1 MKKRILILASALL
14 LTGCAKGY
22 SPVTK
27 ENNNTKVE
35 ISGDFSYC
43 RLDELEQDFENVKSG
58 KYDKLKLDSGL
69 KINIPNELCS
79 YNVIEEGASR
89 ELGKKLIDEYGFTD
103 LCTVS
108 DDDESVFLVNY
119 SAAKQITLRKDGLF
133 ACHFSYDEITENNDL
148 VYFRNVNIDKDTSAI
163 LKTAQSFMDGY
174 SSLIDSVSLIPLYLN
189 NSNGA
194 SQIFFSRDINGFFQP
209 CYLVNDIDKGA
220 INTDLFYGV
229 WIQGEIV
236 VSDDGTVS
244 SFTDNNGKTE
254 IKSVN
259 EIYDEIISASSAI
272 SFVDKSIADNME
284 CKVDDV
290 SLVQMR
296 QYSEN
301 ERAPKDI
308 KELDQSN
315 NDSEYV
321 MHPYWQVMMTSIKTN
336 DKRYVALVDCITGE
350 FAFTSII

>member
-1 MKKRILILASALL
+1 MKTKTIILLSVLFLA
-14 LTGCAKGY
+14 GCAKGFT
-22 SPVTK
+22 PVTN

-35 ISGDFSYC
+35 VNGEFSYC
-43 RLDELEQDFENVKSG
+43 KLDELEQDFENAKSE

-79 YNVIEEGASR
+79 YNIIEEGASR
-89 ELGKKLIDEYGFTD
+89 ELGEKLIDEYGFSD

-108 DDDESVFLVNY
+108 DDDESFFLVNY

-133 ACHFSYDEITENNDL
+133 ACYFSYDDITENNDL

-174 SSLIDSVSLIPLYLN
+174 SSLIDSVSLTPLFLN

-194 SQIFFSRDINGFFQP
+194 SQIFFSRDINGYFQP

-236 VSDDGTVS
+236 VSADGTVS
-244 SFTDNNGKTE
+244 AFTDNSGKMQ

-259 EIYDEIISASSAI
+259 ENYNEMISASSAI

-290 SLVQMR
+290 SLVQVR

-301 ERAPKDI
+301 ERTPKDI
-308 KELDQSN
+308 KELDQGN

-321 MHPYWQVMMTSIKTN
+321 IHPYWQVMMTSIKSN

-350 FAFTSII
+350 FAFTSIL

>member
-1 MKKRILILASALL
+1 MILTIAIL

-43 RLDELEQDFENVKSG
+43 RLDELEQDFENAKSG

-69 KINIPNELCS
+69 KINIPDELCS

-89 ELGKKLIDEYGFTD
+89 ELGEKLIDEYGFSN

-133 ACHFSYDEITENNDL
+133 ACYFSYDDIAENNDL
-148 VYFRNVNIDKDTSAI
+148 VYFRNVVLDKDTNAI
-163 LKTAQSFMDGY
+163 LNTAQSFMDSY
-174 SSLIDSVSLIPLYLN
+174 STLINSVSLTPLYLN
-189 NSNGA
+189 NSNGV
-194 SQIFFSRDINGFFQP
+194 SQVFFSRDINGYFQP
-209 CYLVNDIDKGA
+209 CYLVNHTDKGA

-229 WIQGEIV
+229 WIQGEIIV
-236 VSDDGTVS
+236 TTDGTVS
-244 SFTDNNGKTE
+244 AFTDYSGKMQ

-259 EIYDEIISASSAI
+259 ETYDEMVSASSAI

-284 CKVDDV
+284 CRVDDI

-296 QYSEN
+296 QFSEN
-301 ERAPKDI
+301 ERTQKDI
-308 KELDQSN
+308 KELDQSD

-321 MHPYWQVMMTSIKTN
+321 THPYWQVMMTSTKS
-336 DKRYVALVDCITGE
+336 DGKRYVALVDCITGE
-350 FAFTSII
+350 FAFTSIL